1 MIKSCK
7 GRGYHHKS
15 QLLNK
20 TKDVTS
26 PMIFITLGQVHNR
39 SKKFENAALF
49 LRLSLLPTLIS
60 HENEAFFLRLGL
72 TSTLISHENGDF
84 WKRSSNHRNLKTT
97 ALCFRAHRKHL
108 ENEGF
113 RKRRGYDNR
122 NISRPEYYSNTNP
135 KWSVIVTLSNFSG
148 IVCCERKTF
157 DAFSVQNLRRTVDKA
172 IGHYRNVRGLGK
184 SIVVFRLFEKLRYSN
199 ERSTIF

>member
-1 MIKSCK
+1 
-7 GRGYHHKS
+7 
-15 QLLNK
+15 
-20 TKDVTS
+20 
-26 PMIFITLGQVHNR
+26 MIFITLGQVHNR
-39 SKKFENAALF
+39 SKEFENAALF

-72 TSTLISHENGDF
+72 PSTLISHENGDF

-122 NISRPEYYSNTNP
+122 NISLPGFYSNTNP

-148 IVCCERKTF
+148 IVCCGRKTF
-157 DAFSVQNLRRTVDKA
+157 DVFSVQNLRRTVDKA
-172 IGHYRNVRGLGK
+172 IVYSPMCKKFVMIEVTKVQWQKEIRRG
-184 SIVVFRLFEKLRYSN
+184 
-199 ERSTIF
+199 TILIFSYLVCAHSK